1 MAGAMTLAPL
11 AGRLAVTLLTV
22 AIAAV
27 IGWQLWVYYMD
38 APWTRDGTVRAD
50 VVKVA
55 PDVSGLVSEV
65 LVHDN
70 QEVRKDQVM
79 FRIDPVRFQLA
90 LQQATANVTAKES
103 AAQEATREM
112 NRYRAL
118 TSLEVSTE
126 EQQQST
132 AKAIEAAAAYQQA
145 VADRDVAQL
154 NLDRSQVRASVDGT
168 VTNFSMRPG
177 DYVTAGA
184 PIFALIDT
192 DSIYVAGYFEETK
205 LPQIQQGDRA
215 RVRLMGESLLIEGHV
230 QSIAG
235 GIADRERQASNDL
248 LANIAPTFSWVRLAQ
263 RVPVR
268 IALDHV
274 PPGVRLIAGRTA
286 SVEVLVNGS
295 QAGTPPPS
303 VAKP

>member
-70 QEVRKDQVM
+70 QEVRKDQGM

-235 GIADRERQASNDL
+235 GIADRERQASSDL

>member
-1 MAGAMTLAPL
+1 MTLAPL
-11 AGRLAVTLLTV
+11 AGRLAVTLLT
-22 AIAAV
+22 AAV
-27 IGWQLWVYYMD
+27 AVVVGWQLWIYYMD

-55 PDVSGLVSEV
+55 PDVSGLVRDV
-65 LVHDN
+65 LVRDN
-70 QEVRKDQVM
+70 QDVRKGEIL
-79 FRIDPVRFQLA
+79 FRIDPVRFQYA
-90 LQQATANVTAKES
+90 LQQATAIVTGKES
-103 AAQEATREM
+103 AAQEAAREM

-126 EQQQST
+126 EQQQSS
-132 AKAIEAAAAYQQA
+132 ARAIEAAAAYQQA

-154 NLDRSQVRASVDGT
+154 NLDRSEVRASVDGT

-184 PIFALIDT
+184 PVFALIDT

-205 LPQIQQGDRA
+205 LPQIREGDRA
-215 RVRLMGESLLIEGHV
+215 RVRLMGESQIIEGHV

-235 GIADRERQASNDL
+235 GVADRERQASSDL
-248 LANIAPTFSWVRLAQ
+248 LANIAPTFNWVRLAQ

-274 PPGVRLIAGRTA
+274 PSGVHLLAGRTA
-286 SVEVLVNGS
+286 SVEVLADQS
-295 QAGTPPPS
+295 QAGTPPAS
-303 VAKP
+303 AATH

>member
-1 MAGAMTLAPL
+1 MAAAMTLTSL
-11 AGRLAVTLLTV
+11 AGRLAVTLLT
-22 AIAAV
+22 AAV
-27 IGWQLWVYYMD
+27 AVVVGWQLWVYYMD

-65 LVHDN
+65 LVRDN
-70 QEVRKDQVM
+70 QDVRKGQVL
-79 FRIDPVRFQLA
+79 FRIDPVRFQYA
-90 LQQATANVTAKES
+90 LQLATANVTGKES
-103 AAQEATREM
+103 AAQEAAREM
-112 NRYRAL
+112 NRFRAL
-118 TSLEVSTE
+118 TSLEVSTQ
-126 EQQQST
+126 EQQQSS
-132 AKAIEAAAAYQQA
+132 ARAIEAAADYQQA
-145 VADRDVAQL
+145 VVDRNVAQL
-154 NLDRSQVRASVDGT
+154 NLDRSEVRASVDGT

-205 LPQIQQGDRA
+205 LPLIHEGDSA
-215 RVRLMGESLLIEGHV
+215 RVRLMGESRLIEGHV

-235 GIADRERQASNDL
+235 GVADRERQASNDL

-274 PPGVRLIAGRTA
+274 PPGVRLLAGRTA
-286 SVEVLVNGS
+286 SVEVL
-295 QAGTPPPS
+295 
-303 VAKP
+303 AKP

>member
-1 MAGAMTLAPL
+1 MTLAPL
-11 AGRLAVTLLTV
+11 AGRLAVTLLTA
-22 AIAAV
+22 AIAV
-27 IGWQLWVYYMD
+27 VVGWQLWIYYME

-50 VVKVA
+50 VVKIA

-65 LVHDN
+65 LVRDN
-70 QEVRKDQVM
+70 QDVRKGQVL
-79 FRIDPVRFQLA
+79 FRIDPVRFQYA
-90 LQQATANVTAKES
+90 LQQATASVTAKES
-103 AAQEATREM
+103 AAQEAAREM
-112 NRYRAL
+112 NRYRQL

-126 EQQQST
+126 EQQQSS

-145 VADRDVAQL
+145 VADRNVAQL
-154 NLDRSQVRASVDGT
+154 NLDRSEVRASVDGT

-184 PIFALIDT
+184 PIFALIDS
-192 DSIYVAGYFEETK
+192 DSIYVVGYFEETK
-205 LPQIQQGDRA
+205 LPQIREGDRA
-215 RVRLMGESLLIEGHV
+215 RVRLMGESQIIEGHV

-235 GIADRERQASNDL
+235 GVADRERQASSDL

-274 PPGVRLIAGRTA
+274 PPGVHLLVGRTA
-286 SVEVLVNGS
+286 SVEVL
-295 QAGTPPPS
+295 ATERRTGTPPPS

>member
-1 MAGAMTLAPL
+1 MTWAPL
-11 AGRLAVTLLTV
+11 AGRLVVTLVTA
-22 AIAAV
+22 AIAGV

-50 VVKVA
+50 VVKIA

-65 LVHDN
+65 LVRDN
-70 QEVRKDQVM
+70 QDVRKGQVL
-79 FRIDPVRFQLA
+79 FRIDPVRFQYA
-90 LQQATANVTAKES
+90 LQLATANVTGKES
-103 AAQEATREM
+103 AAQEAAREM

-126 EQQQST
+126 EQQQSS

-145 VADRDVAQL
+145 VVDRNVAQL
-154 NLDRSQVRASVDGT
+154 NLDRSEVRASVDGT

-205 LPQIQQGDRA
+205 LPQIREGDHA
-215 RVRLMGESLLIEGHV
+215 RVRLMGESQIIEGHV

-235 GIADRERQASNDL
+235 GVADRERQASSDL

-268 IALDHV
+268 IAVDHV
-274 PPGVRLIAGRTA
+274 PADVRLLVGRTA
-286 SVEVLVNGS
+286 SVEVLVNQPRAATS
-295 QAGTPPPS
+295 PAS
-303 VAKP
+303 ASKP

>member
-1 MAGAMTLAPL
+1 MTLASL
-11 AGRLAVTLLTV
+11 TGRLSVTLLTA

-27 IGWQLWVYYMD
+27 VGWQLWVYYMA

-65 LVHDN
+65 LVVDN
-70 QEVRKDQVM
+70 QDVRKGQVL
-79 FRIDPVRFQLA
+79 FRIDPVRFQYA
-90 LQQATANVTAKES
+90 LQDATAKVSAKES
-103 AAQEATREM
+103 AAQEAAREM
-112 NRYRAL
+112 NRFRAL
-118 TSLEVSTE
+118 TSLEVSAQ
-126 EQQQST
+126 EQQQSS
-132 AKAIEAAAAYQQA
+132 AKAVEAAAAYQQA
-145 VADRDVAQL
+145 VVDRNVAQL
-154 NLDRSQVRASVDGT
+154 NLDRSEVRASVDGT

-205 LPQIQQGDRA
+205 LPQIREGDRA
-215 RVRLMGESLLIEGHV
+215 RVRLMGESQLIEGHV

-235 GIADRERQASNDL
+235 GVADRERQASNDL
-248 LANIAPTFSWVRLAQ
+248 LANIAPTFNWVRLAQ

-274 PPGVRLIAGRTA
+274 PPGVHLLAGRTA
-286 SVEVLVNGS
+286 SVEVLPG
-295 QAGTPPPS
+295 QPRATPPPAGA
-303 VAKP
+303 AKP

>member
-1 MAGAMTLAPL
+1 MTLAPL
-11 AGRLAVTLLTV
+11 AGRVAVTLLTA

-70 QEVRKDQVM
+70 QEVRKDQVL

-90 LQQATANVTAKES
+90 LQQATANVTGKES

-118 TSLEVSTE
+118 TNLEVSTE

-132 AKAIEAAAAYQQA
+132 ATAIEAAAAYQQA
-145 VADRDVAQL
+145 VADRNVAQL

-184 PIFALIDT
+184 PIFALIDS

-205 LPQIQQGDRA
+205 LPQIQDGDRA
-215 RVRLMGESLLIEGHV
+215 RVRLMGESQLIEGHV

-295 QAGTPPPS
+295 QAGMSPPS

>member
-1 MAGAMTLAPL
+1 MNLAPL
-11 AGRLAVTLLTV
+11 AGRLAVTLLTA

-70 QEVRKDQVM
+70 QEVHKDQVL

-132 AKAIEAAAAYQQA
+132 AKAIEAAAAYQQS
-145 VADRDVAQL
+145 VADRNVAQL

-205 LPQIQQGDRA
+205 LPQIRDGDRA

-286 SVEVLVNGS
+286 SVEVLVNGP

>member
-1 MAGAMTLAPL
+1 MTWAPL
-11 AGRLAVTLLTV
+11 AGRLAVTLLT
-22 AIAAV
+22 AGIAAV

-50 VVKVA
+50 VVKIA

-65 LVHDN
+65 LVRDN
-70 QEVRKDQVM
+70 QDVRKGQVL
-79 FRIDPVRFQLA
+79 FRIDPVRFQYA
-90 LQQATANVTAKES
+90 LQLATANVTGKES
-103 AAQEATREM
+103 AAQEAAREM

-126 EQQQST
+126 EQQQSS

-145 VADRDVAQL
+145 VVDRNVAQL
-154 NLDRSQVRASVDGT
+154 NLDRSEVRASVDGT

-192 DSIYVAGYFEETK
+192 DSIHVAGYFEETK
-205 LPQIQQGDRA
+205 LPQIREGDRA
-215 RVRLMGESLLIEGHV
+215 RVRLMGEGQIIEGHV

-235 GIADRERQASNDL
+235 GVADRERQASSDL

-268 IALDHV
+268 IAVDHV
-274 PPGVRLIAGRTA
+274 PADVRLLVGRTA
-286 SVEVLVNGS
+286 SVEVLVN
-295 QAGTPPPS
+295 QPRTGTPPAS
-303 VAKP
+303 ASKP

>member
-27 IGWQLWVYYMD
+27 IGWQLWIYYMD

-70 QEVRKDQVM
+70 QEVRKDQVL

-145 VADRDVAQL
+145 VADRNVAQL

-205 LPQIQQGDRA
+205 LPQIQDGDRA

-295 QAGTPPPS
+295 QAGSPPPS

>member
-235 GIADRERQASNDL
+235 GIADRERQASSDL

>member
-1 MAGAMTLAPL
+1 MTWAPL
-11 AGRLAVTLLTV
+11 AGRLAVTLLTA

-50 VVKVA
+50 VVKIA

-65 LVHDN
+65 LVRDN
-70 QEVRKDQVM
+70 QDVRKGQVL
-79 FRIDPVRFQLA
+79 FRIDPVRFQYA
-90 LQQATANVTAKES
+90 LQLATANVTGKES
-103 AAQEATREM
+103 AAQEAAREM

-126 EQQQST
+126 EQQQSS

-145 VADRDVAQL
+145 VVDRNVAQL
-154 NLDRSQVRASVDGT
+154 NLDRSEVRASVDGT

-205 LPQIQQGDRA
+205 LPQIREGDRA
-215 RVRLMGESLLIEGHV
+215 RVRLMGEGQIIEGHV

-235 GIADRERQASNDL
+235 GVADRERQASSDL

-268 IALDHV
+268 IAVDHV
-274 PPGVRLIAGRTA
+274 PADVRLLVGRTA
-286 SVEVLVNGS
+286 SVEVLVN
-295 QAGTPPPS
+295 QPRTGTPPANAS
-303 VAKP
+303 KP